1 MTSESTAPKKKKATP
16 KKVTDADVVKRLSAL
31 QRTSISSAD
40 RAAVTQVI
48 KLLS

>member
-1 MTSESTAPKKKKATP
+1 VTTASTAPKKKKAAP

-31 QRTSISSAD
+31 QRTGISSAD

-48 KLLS
+48 RLLS